1 MDFETL
7 VLVTWPSAVGVMLL
21 SVAVTVYRRRL
32 QRLADRIEALEDRL
46 HDLTC
51 HPADRVRTG
60 SPPPIEQR
68 FSPPRTL
75 GALAVQAMHPAPVSY
90 TDWVVVRDVPNTA
103 SSSREAVANGVGA
116 SAAPAGA
123 PAAREAKI

>member
-7 VLVTWPSAVGVMLL
+7 ALALWPSAVGVMLL
-21 SVAVTVYRRRL
+21 SVAVTVSGRRL
-32 QRLADRIEALEDRL
+32 QRLADRIEALEDKL

-68 FSPPRTL
+68 FRPPIALAT
-75 GALAVQAMHPAPVSY
+75 LAVQAMHPAPL
-90 TDWVVVRDVPNTA
+90 
-103 SSSREAVANGVGA
+103 SSPREAEPRATGA
-116 SAAPAGA
+116 SAAHSGA
-123 PAAREAKI
+123 PAAREARKPEAKQ

>member
-7 VLVTWPSAVGVMLL
+7 VLVTWPSAVGVMLT
-21 SVAVTVYRRRL
+21 SVAISVSGRRL
-32 QRLADRIEALEDRL
+32 QRLADRIEALEDKL

-68 FSPPRTL
+68 FSPPRSL
-75 GALAVQAMHPAPVSY
+75 SALAVQAMHPAPL
-90 TDWVVVRDVPNTA
+90 
-103 SSSREAVANGVGA
+103 SSPREAVAKGVGA

>member
-7 VLVTWPSAVGVMLL
+7 ALVTWPSAVGVMLL

-32 QRLADRIEALEDRL
+32 QRLADRIEALEDKL

-68 FSPPRTL
+68 FSPPRSL
-75 GALAVQAMHPAPVSY
+75 SALAVQAMYPA
-90 TDWVVVRDVPNTA
+90 NL
-103 SSSREAVANGVGA
+103 SSPREAEPRATGA
-116 SAAPAGA
+116 SAAPHLT
-123 PAAREAKI
+123 PAAREARKHEAKP